1 MIQLSFT
8 RGSALRRVFIDGR
21 VISFLVAELNNVPLK
36 IDLDKLD
43 LKEMKD
49 KIKKMKLDKKLLR
62 ELSKLTTEEDLV
74 NDVTKDFEISG
85 WRRVR

>member
-74 NDVTKDFEISG
+74 KDVTKDFEISG